1 MDPEENWCGMKQV
14 KKDRDGGKASLLR
27 VLQNDF
33 ILSQHYFTKRETQII
48 AAVTLVCTC
57 IPCPNCHY
65 IWPMC
70 PWAEQRFVVSWLL
83 VILKAG
89 DEVD

>member
-33 ILSQHYFTKRETQII
+33 IFSQHYFTTRKTQII
-48 AAVTLVCTC
+48 TAVSLVSTC

-65 IWPMC
+65 IWQMC
-70 PWAEQRFVVSWLL
+70 PWAEQCFVSWLL
-83 VILKAG
+83 VIRKADG
-89 DEVD
+89 EVG